1 MKLVTAESMMNADR
15 TMAESFDYP
24 TLLLMEH
31 AAEALFSEMEK
42 RGLHKKKIAVVCGK
56 GNNGGDGYALAR
68 MLFEHG
74 SDVKIIN
81 AFSMVPKGA
90 DAEANYRICRR
101 IGVKFAE
108 VSYISEAEVVVDA
121 LFGIGMNNRLNE
133 FCGEIID
140 KINKSDAFVVSVDLP
155 SGAYGDACVQRNMC
169 VEADL
174 TVTFAAMKNALV
186 FYPSAGNAGEVVCR
200 DIGMRDECMKTDS
213 LIIDKPLINELLPKR
228 KPYGHKGTFG
238 RLSCIAGSKGMS
250 GAAYMCSTAALRSG
264 CGTIKL
270 YVPECISDIM
280 EEKTAEVMTHPLPDA
295 YAVPEITAAAASS
308 DAVLFGCG
316 IGRTPEVKEA
326 LKSLVTTSEAPL
338 IIDADGL
345 FALSQDMDML
355 EDKTCPVILTP
366 HLGEMTRM
374 SGDTVEELTE
384 NPLLCA
390 SRFAV
395 KHGVT
400 LVMKSARTV
409 VAVPD
414 GRTFVNIMGNSGLA
428 KGGSGDTLAGIIASL
443 AAQGANSLSA
453 AVCGVGIHALS
464 GDISKKLIGSEYSVT
479 PLDIIDN
486 LGAAFAE
493 IEEM

>member
-280 EEKTAEVMTHPLPDA
+280 EEKTSEVMTHPLPDA

-464 GDISKKLIGSEYSVT
+464 GDISKKKAGSEYSVT